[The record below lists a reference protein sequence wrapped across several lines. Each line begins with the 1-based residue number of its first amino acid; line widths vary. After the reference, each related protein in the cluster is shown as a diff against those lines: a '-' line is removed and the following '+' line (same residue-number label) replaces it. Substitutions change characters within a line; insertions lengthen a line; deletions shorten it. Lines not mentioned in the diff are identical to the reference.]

1 MYKACTRC
9 MCKIVLWHYNML
21 IESKQKSGEKH
32 PTELLGGGG
41 HMCGR
46 EKNIWSTHVWKLCV
60 VSEHA

>member
-32 PTELLGGGG
+32 PTELLGGGA
-41 HMCGR
+41 
-46 EKNIWSTHVWKLCV
+46 HVWKGKKYL
-60 VSEHA
+60 EHTCLEAVCCE